1 MQLPFT
7 KEQFFDL
14 LAAYNVGLWPALLA
28 LWIASVLVSVTAA
41 LVAPAVRS
49 VDQCPPRRALGLVR
63 AGVSRGVLYPHQPGR
78 LGVRGAVP
86 SAGRGVLLGG
96 SRPRALVV
104 CPLAQRLGA
113 GGMGARRVLAR
124 ISGDQR
130 GSTSECGENSNLRSA
145 VPDDDFHGRHVDAR
159 HATFVA
165 PVDRS
170 CDLVSHRRIR
180 GVPPGCTRRLRPPAR
195 RHCIDDLLDPEDQR
209 QLGIAKR
216 VESVSAGDRDI
227 SKG

>member
-28 LWIASVLVSVTAA
+28 LWIASVLVSVLLLSSRRPSDRWISALLAAHWAWSALAYHVGFFTRINQAAWVFAA
-41 LVAPAVRS
+41 LFLLQAAVFFWAGVVHGRLSFAPWRNAWAPVAW
-49 VDQCPPRRALGLVR
+49 GLV
-63 AGVSRGVLYPHQPGR
+63 AYS
-78 LGVRGAVP
+78 
-86 SAGRGVLLGG
+86 
-96 SRPRALVV
+96 LV
-104 CPLAQRLGA
+104 
-113 GGMGARRVLAR
+113 

-130 GSTSECGENSNLRSA
+130 GSTSECVENPNLRSA
-145 VPDDDFHGRHVDAR
+145 VPDDDLHGRHVDAR

-216 VESVSAGDRDI
+216 VESVSAGDTDI
-227 SKG
+227 SK